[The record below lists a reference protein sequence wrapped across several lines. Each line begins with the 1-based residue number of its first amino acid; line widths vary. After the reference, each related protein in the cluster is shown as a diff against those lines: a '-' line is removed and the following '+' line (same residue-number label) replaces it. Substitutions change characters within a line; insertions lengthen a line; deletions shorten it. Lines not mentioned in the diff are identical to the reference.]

1 MSFNKTSPTRAA
13 SAPPTLP
20 SSEIVLAGQGNPTRR
35 CSSIPPAGP
44 IDALPVPRLPPLV
57 SASVYIA
64 IANGSEFAF
73 FPSLPLELR
82 QMIWKLALPKRM
94 LTIYWRGKQRRNG
107 TYAHKVCVH
116 QPHRKKIFKIKHS
129 CSEAWHW
136 IHPLYHK
143 IRLPYLGWRFQF
155 NPSLDT
161 LYFQKQ
167 NMPWTMPSFSRIIR
181 DMLALDPRI
190 SIASITI
197 DESLIRNRHAAILA
211 ARDHVDIIVGAAR
224 GTSKYKE
231 MHAGVSG
238 TKLLTPASQWNKT
251 GTKDEKAAR
260 AVKFEALMTK
270 ISEVGGDMPVIRI
283 MRLSEAEW
291 EIYLRRVSMASWILN
306 PS

>member
-1 MSFNKTSPTRAA
+1 
-13 SAPPTLP
+13 
-20 SSEIVLAGQGNPTRR
+20 
-35 CSSIPPAGP
+35 
-44 IDALPVPRLPPLV
+44 
-57 SASVYIA
+57 
-64 IANGSEFAF
+64 
-73 FPSLPLELR
+73 
-82 QMIWKLALPKRM
+82 
-94 LTIYWRGKQRRNG
+94 
-107 TYAHKVCVH
+107 
-116 QPHRKKIFKIKHS
+116 
-129 CSEAWHW
+129 
-136 IHPLYHK
+136 
-143 IRLPYLGWRFQF
+143 
-155 NPSLDT
+155 
-161 LYFQKQ
+161 
-167 NMPWTMPSFSRIIR
+167 MPWTMPSFSRIIR